1 MPIVTSVEDLR
12 ILARKRVPKMFYDYA
27 DSGSW
32 TEATYRKNETD
43 LQAIEL
49 RQRVA
54 VDVGSRSTEATMLG
68 RKVAM
73 PVALA
78 PTGLAGMQHADGE
91 ILAARAAEE
100 FGVPFILSIASI
112 CSMEDI
118 AAHTKA
124 PFWQQIYLMRDRGFI
139 KSLMGRAHALGCPVL
154 VLTVDLPIIGDRHK
168 DARNGLSAPPKLT
181 AKNILNMAMHPRWC
195 MGMLGTRRHSLGNIV
210 GHVNGV
216 ASMETLAEWSAKQF
230 DPTFTWTDVQWV
242 RDNWPGQLVIKG
254 ILDSEDALIAANM
267 GVDAIVVS
275 NHGGRQLD
283 GASSTIRMLPL
294 IADAVKSK
302 TEIWMDSGIRSG
314 QDVVKACALGATGTL
329 IGRPFLYGLGAQ
341 GQAGVQR
348 CLEIIQRELQLT
360 MAFTGCVDISQLS
373 QEIVMSKR

>member
-1 MPIVTSVEDLR
+1 
-12 ILARKRVPKMFYDYA
+12 
-27 DSGSW
+27 
-32 TEATYRKNETD
+32 
-43 LQAIEL
+43 
-49 RQRVA
+49 
-54 VDVGSRSTEATMLG
+54 
-68 RKVAM
+68 
-73 PVALA
+73 
-78 PTGLAGMQHADGE
+78 MQHADGE

-118 AAHTKA
+118 AAHTKT

-139 KSLMGRAHALGCPVL
+139 KNLMGRAHALGCPVL

-181 AKNILNMAMHPRWC
+181 AKNIINMAMHSRWC

-254 ILDSEDALIAANM
+254 ILDPEDASITANM
-267 GVDAIVVS
+267 SVDAIVVS
-275 NHGGRQLD
+275 NHGSRQLD
-283 GASSTIRMLPL
+283 
-294 IADAVKSK
+294 
-302 TEIWMDSGIRSG
+302 
-314 QDVVKACALGATGTL
+314 
-329 IGRPFLYGLGAQ
+329 
-341 GQAGVQR
+341 
-348 CLEIIQRELQLT
+348 
-360 MAFTGCVDISQLS
+360 
-373 QEIVMSKR
+373 

>member
-1 MPIVTSVEDLR
+1 MSIISSVEDLR
-12 ILARKRVPKMFYDYA
+12 QLARKRVPRMFYDYA

-32 TEATYRKNETD
+32 TESTYRRNESD
-43 LQAIEL
+43 FQALEL

-54 VDVGSRSTEATMLG
+54 VDVSSRSTRSTMLG
-68 RKVAM
+68 QEVTM

-91 ILAARAAEE
+91 ILAARAAEA
-100 FGVPFILSIASI
+100 FGVPFTLSIASI

-118 AAHTKA
+118 AAHTTS
-124 PFWQQIYLMRDRGFI
+124 PFWQQIYIMKDRGFV
-139 KSLMGRAHALGCPVL
+139 KSLMQRATAVGCPVL

-181 AKNILNMAMHPRWC
+181 PRNILNMAMHPRWC
-195 MGMLGTRRHSLGNIV
+195 LGMFRTQRRSLGNIV

-216 ASMETLAEWSAKQF
+216 ADMETLADWSAKQF
-230 DPTFTWTDVQWV
+230 DPAFTWKDVEWV
-242 RDNWPGQLVIKG
+242 RDNWPGKLVIKG
-254 ILDSEDALIAANM
+254 VLDPDDAVTAAGM
-267 GVDAIVVS
+267 GAEGIVVS

-283 GASSTIRMLPL
+283 GASSTIRMLPR
-294 IADAVKSK
+294 IADAVKGR
-302 TEIWMDSGIRSG
+302 TEVWLDSGVRSG
-314 QDVVKACALGATGTL
+314 QDVLKACALGAQGTM
-329 IGRPFLYGLGAQ
+329 IGRPFLYGLGAN

-360 MAFTGCVDISQLS
+360 MAFTAKLAVEDIGPDVL
-373 QEIVMSKR
+373 MS